1 MSYLC
6 GENFTDMEKVDTQAS
21 KVKKETAD
29 KKSKETLKTRRLFV
43 KTLKTLGCQPK
54 VVEEDDNGVEFAF
67 QWEEFMAYVKGWW
80 IEVWDYNWEVVELD
94 DIEDFSRL
102 RKAINIANFDGAV
115 TTVYEVDKENGR
127 VYLHAKLAF
136 VLAPEIPS
144 LDTYLYVQIVRF
156 FYPHR
161 IVELEMERMR
171 RDEGA
176 FN

>member
-1 MSYLC
+1 
-6 GENFTDMEKVDTQAS
+6 MEKVETQDP
-21 KVKKETAD
+21 KVKKAKTDEKT
-29 KKSKETLKTRRLFV
+29 KETLKTRRLLI
-43 KTLKTLGCQPK
+43 KELKTLGCQPK
-54 VVEEDDNGVEFAF
+54 INEDDNNCVVFAF
-67 QWEEFMAYVKGWW
+67 QGEMFRAYVKGWW
-80 IEVWDYNWEVVELD
+80 IEVWHYNWEVADLN

-127 VYLHAKLAF
+127 VYLHAKLVF
-136 VLAPEIPS
+136 ILVPEIHE

-161 IVELEMERMR
+161 IIELEMERMR